1 MTDDKSKIKKLC
13 GLVNVEQLPVT
24 VPPIS
29 VKQNKHRERVQV
41 YRNVDCY
48 VVCSHTGCKEMTDSL
63 LVIKSCLTLAIQYP
77 SATVKLNRL
86 T

>member
-1 MTDDKSKIKKLC
+1 MIKVRFKNFVVSSMLNLL
-13 GLVNVEQLPVT
+13 LVT
-24 VPPIS
+24 IPPIS
-29 VKQNKHRERVQV
+29 GKQNKHRERVQV

-86 T
+86 S

>member
-1 MTDDKSKIKKLC
+1 MIKVRFKNFVVSSMLKL
-13 GLVNVEQLPVT
+13 LLVT

-29 VKQNKHRERVQV
+29 GKQNKHRERVQV

-48 VVCSHTGCKEMTDSL
+48 VVCSHTGCKEMTDSV

-86 T
+86 S

>member
-13 GLVNVEQLPVT
+13 GLVNVEQLLVT

-41 YRNVDCY
+41 YRNVDYC
-48 VVCSHTGCKEMTDSL
+48 VVSSHTGCK
-63 LVIKSCLTLAIQYP
+63 
-77 SATVKLNRL
+77 
-86 T
+86 

>member
-1 MTDDKSKIKKLC
+1 MIKVRFKNFVVSSMLN
-13 GLVNVEQLPVT
+13 LLLVT

-29 VKQNKHRERVQV
+29 GKQNKHRERVQV

-48 VVCSHTGCKEMTDSL
+48 VVCSHTGCKEMTDSV

-86 T
+86 S